1 MRYCII
7 GEKLKHSFSKDIHT
21 DCGLSYVINEVKRE
35 DLEGFVKGCD
45 YDGFNVTIP
54 YKMDII
60 KYLDRVDERAKSI
73 GAVNTVIKREGKL
86 YGYNTDIFGMEKL
99 LEKIGVNLK
108 DKVVMILGSGGTCKT
123 ATALCTIKGAKKIY
137 NLSRSGEINYKNY
150 HQQKDVEVIINT
162 TPVGMFPNNGE
173 KLIELKK
180 LPNLLGVIDCVYN
193 PLKTALILEAESLGI
208 ACAGG
213 LYMLVGQAF
222 GAQEI
227 WLNKKIP
234 NYVIDEYYEKLLRQK
249 RNIVLMGMPSCGK
262 STIGK
267 MVAERL
273 GREFIDT
280 DKLIEE
286 RENKSIER
294 IFNDDGEEYFRALEK
309 QIIFEVSK
317 NNSTVIS
324 VGGGAPVFEEN
335 RWALRQNACI
345 VYIKRDLS
353 LLVSDGRPLSKR
365 EGIDALY
372 EKRKDVYEQFADYTV
387 DNNGN
392 ILEAVKE
399 IMKI

>member
-7 GEKLKHSFSKDIHT
+7 GEKLGHSFSKDIHT
-21 DCGLSYVINEVKRE
+21 DCGLNYDINEVKRE
-35 DLEGFVKGCD
+35 ELPSFIKNCPF
-45 YDGFNVTIP
+45 DGFNVTIP
-54 YKMDII
+54 YKTEII
-60 KYLDRVDERAKSI
+60 KYLDEIDENAKSI
-73 GAVNTVIKREGKL
+73 GAVNTVVKRDDKL

-99 LEKIGVNLK
+99 LKKIGINLK

-123 ATALCTIKGAKKIY
+123 ATALCKIKGAKKIY
-137 NLSRSGEINYKNY
+137 NLSRSGEINYQNY
-150 HQQKDVEVIINT
+150 HERNDVEVIINT

-180 LPNLLGVIDCVYN
+180 LPNLIGVIDCVYN
-193 PLKTALILEAESLGI
+193 PLKTALVLEAERLNMP
-208 ACAGG
+208 CAGG

-227 WLNKKIP
+227 WLNKEISIR
-234 NYVIDEYYEKLLRQK
+234 VIDEYYEKLLRQK

-267 MVAERL
+267 LVAEKL

-286 RENKSIER
+286 KENRSIER
-294 IFNDDGEEYFRALEK
+294 IFSEDGEEYFRALEK
-309 QIIFEVSK
+309 EVVREVSK
-317 NNSTVIS
+317 KNSSIIA

-345 VYIKRDLS
+345 VYIKRELS
-353 LLVSDGRPLSKR
+353 YLVSDGRPLSKS
-365 EGIDALY
+365 EGIGALY
-372 EKRKDVYEQFADYTV
+372 EKRKGIYESFADYTV
-387 DNNGN
+387 YNNGD
-392 ILEAVKE
+392 ILEATKE
-399 IMKI
+399 IINL